1 MKKAL
6 IIHFDGIVQGVGF
19 RPFVFKVANNLDI
32 KGWVKNSSDGL
43 DIHAEGERVEEF
55 YTILQRDTPPLAT
68 IISKCITNV
77 KHQGYSDFKII
88 MSDNVTKKDVLISPD
103 IRTCPDCL
111 QEMFDKDDRR
121 YLYPFINCTNC
132 GPRYTIIHD
141 RPYDRDKTTMSKF
154 HMCLKCREEYQNPSN
169 RRFHAQ
175 PVACEDCGPSISLLD
190 GNGQEIDIQQ
200 TVKILEDGA
209 IIAVKGLGG
218 FHLVCDAYNN
228 LSVKKLRE
236 MKERGLKPFA
246 LMARN
251 LDIVSKEVF
260 LSEEEKRILT
270 SPASPIVLL
279 PRLDKATS
287 RISCH
292 VAPNIHTLGI
302 MLPYTPIHHLLFR
315 GSIDILVMTSANL
328 SGQPLIYD
336 NEIAIRDLNG
346 IADYFLVY
354 DRDVFHPCDD
364 SVIQVI
370 GGKPTFLRRA
380 RGYVPLP
387 IFINN
392 EVHESIAALGGE
404 MKNAFCLASGKKAFM
419 SQYIGDMHGYENF
432 ERFEQE
438 FYTYQKVANI
448 FPDKV
453 AYDLH
458 PEYATTKM
466 AKKMRAS
473 KCTVQHHHAHLVSV
487 MEEYHINE
495 PMLGIIC
502 DGSGYGED
510 GKIWGFEFLYG
521 NANGYKRKGHLE
533 YLPLPGGDAGA
544 KKPLRIAYA
553 YLSKVLNNSEWLQ
566 TDPLWDN
573 LSMHEKAILDGQL
586 KSGFQIYET
595 SSAGRLF
602 DAVSGLLGVCIE
614 VSYEGQAA
622 IELESEAVSWLKKI
636 NKHNLAHDYDTIF
649 GLDYAPKVSRMKKEA
664 TERLELLN
672 YLLGSTS
679 TRNPITHENKSII
692 VEKYN
697 QTLEN
702 LKHSD
707 LFSYNFEL
715 DSDVLVL
722 KPGVLLKTIVSELLF
737 GQPRDE
743 IAFRFHYSLACTM
756 LEMSLIIGMENKE
769 FVINGGVFQ
778 NKLLTEILLSLAKDI
793 GVTIYYPT
801 MLPAG
806 DGGLALGQVLIA
818 NACLQK

>member
-6 IIHFDGIVQGVGF
+6 KIHLDGIVQGVGF

-32 KGWVKNSSDGL
+32 KGWVKNSSNGL
-43 DIHAEGERVEEF
+43 DIHAEGEKVEEF
-55 YTILQRDTPPLAT
+55 SAILQNETPPLAT
-68 IISKCITNV
+68 IISKDIRATEY
-77 KHQGYSDFKII
+77 QGYSDFKII
-88 MSDNVTKKDVLISPD
+88 KSDNVTQADVLISPD

-132 GPRYTIIHD
+132 GPRYTIIRD
-141 RPYDRDKTTMSKF
+141 RPYDRDKTTMDAF
-154 HMCLKCREEYQNPSN
+154 HMCPKCREEYEDPFN

-175 PVACEDCGPSISLLD
+175 PVACEDCGPSLRLLD
-190 GNGQEIDIQQ
+190 GNGQEVDIQRS
-200 TVKILEDGA
+200 VGLLEAGA

-236 MKERGLKPFA
+236 IKERGLKPFA
-246 LMARN
+246 LMIRN
-251 LDIVSKEVF
+251 LNIISQEVY
-260 LSEEEKRILT
+260 LSEEEERIVT

-279 PRLDKATS
+279 PRQNIASK
-287 RISCH
+287 ISIQ
-292 VAPNIHTLGI
+292 VAPNLHTLGI
-302 MLPYTPIHHLLFR
+302 MLPYTPIHHLLFQ
-315 GSIDILVMTSANL
+315 GCLDVLVMTSANL

-336 NEIAIRDLNG
+336 NEIAVTELQG
-346 IADYFLVY
+346 IADYFLVH

-380 RGYVPLP
+380 RGFVPLP
-387 IFINN
+387 IFLQN
-392 EVHESIAALGGE
+392 EVDGSIAALGGE

-432 ERFEQE
+432 ERFQQE
-438 FYTYQKVANI
+438 FHSYQKVANI

-466 AKKMRAS
+466 AKQMS
-473 KCTVQHHHAHLVSV
+473 VPKCTVQHHHAHLVSV
-487 MEEYHINE
+487 MEENHISK
-495 PMLGIIC
+495 PTLGIIC
-502 DGSGYGED
+502 DGTGYGED

-521 NANGYKRKGHLE
+521 DARGYKRRAHLE

-553 YLSKVLNNSEWLQ
+553 YLRKVLSSTEWLK
-566 TDPLWDN
+566 TEPLWAN
-573 LSMHEKAILDGQL
+573 LTSQEKTILDGQL

-602 DAVSGLLGVCIE
+602 DAVSGLLGVCTEI
-614 VSYEGQAA
+614 SYEGQAA

-636 NKHNLAHDYDTIF
+636 NKHNLAQDYDTIF
-649 GLDYAPKVSRMKKEA
+649 GLDYAPDVRKMKNEA
-664 TERLELLN
+664 YERLFN
-672 YLLGSTS
+672 
-679 TRNPITHENKSII
+679 R
-692 VEKYN
+692 
-697 QTLEN
+697 TLE
-702 LKHSD
+702 KTMAS
-707 LFSYNFEL
+707 EL
-715 DSDVLVL
+715 YSFDFDTESDVMLL
-722 KPGVLLKTIVSELLF
+722 KPGRLLKTIVSELLA
-737 GQPRDE
+737 GKPRDE
-743 IAFRFHYSLACTM
+743 IAFRFHYSLACAM
-756 LEMSLIIGMENKE
+756 LEMVLITGIQSKE
-769 FVINGGVFQ
+769 IVISGGVFQ
-778 NKLLTEILLSLAKDI
+778 NKLLTEILLDLAKEI
-793 GVTIYYPT
+793 GVTIHYPT

-818 NACLQK
+818 NTCLK